1 MGEFAFIIASLGIS
15 LNVMDKY
22 LYPVIVAVSVITTF
36 LTPYMI
42 RLSDPV
48 YCFADRHLPQF
59 LKDYLTHYSSGTMT
73 TRHQGSWHKLIR
85 SMLVSVTLYLVVC
98 LFFIALFFSYAYP
111 LVMGRI
117 PGMKGSLLSFVLV
130 LLIISPF
137 LCAIIMKK
145 NNSVEFRTLWADN
158 RFNRGLLVSMIVI
171 KVLICIIIVMGIII
185 RLFNVALGSGL
196 ILSFLI
202 IVVIYFSKRI
212 RKRSLSMEKQFLE
225 NFQGTA
231 GTFPQEE
238 PETGETSTEKNHE
251 LSNK

>member
-1 MGEFAFIIASLGIS
+1 
-15 LNVMDKY
+15 
-22 LYPVIVAVSVITTF
+22 
-36 LTPYMI
+36 
-42 RLSDPV
+42 
-48 YCFADRHLPQF
+48 
-59 LKDYLTHYSSGTMT
+59 
-73 TRHQGSWHKLIR
+73 
-85 SMLVSVTLYLVVC
+85 
-98 LFFIALFFSYAYP
+98 
-111 LVMGRI
+111 MGRI

-145 NNSVEFRTLWADN
+145 NNSVEFRKLWADN

-202 IVVIYFSKRI
+202 IVVIYFSKWI

>member
-1 MGEFAFIIASLGIS
+1 
-15 LNVMDKY
+15 
-22 LYPVIVAVSVITTF
+22 
-36 LTPYMI
+36 
-42 RLSDPV
+42 
-48 YCFADRHLPQF
+48 
-59 LKDYLTHYSSGTMT
+59 
-73 TRHQGSWHKLIR
+73 
-85 SMLVSVTLYLVVC
+85 
-98 LFFIALFFSYAYP
+98 
-111 LVMGRI
+111 
-117 PGMKGSLLSFVLV
+117 
-130 LLIISPF
+130 
-137 LCAIIMKK
+137 MKK
-145 NNSVEFRTLWADN
+145 NNSVEFRKLWADN

-202 IVVIYFSKRI
+202 IVVIYFSKWI

>member
-1 MGEFAFIIASLGIS
+1 
-15 LNVMDKY
+15 
-22 LYPVIVAVSVITTF
+22 
-36 LTPYMI
+36 
-42 RLSDPV
+42 
-48 YCFADRHLPQF
+48 
-59 LKDYLTHYSSGTMT
+59 MT

-145 NNSVEFRTLWADN
+145 NNSVEFRKLWADN

-185 RLFNVALGSGL
+185 RLFNVALGVRTD
-196 ILSFLI
+196 I
-202 IVVIYFSKRI
+202 IFPDHCRYLFFQADTETIAKYGKTVPREFPGYSRDISTGRTGNRRNLH
-212 RKRSLSMEKQFLE
+212 RKKS
-225 NFQGTA
+225 
-231 GTFPQEE
+231 
-238 PETGETSTEKNHE
+238 
-251 LSNK
+251 

>member
-1 MGEFAFIIASLGIS
+1 
-15 LNVMDKY
+15 
-22 LYPVIVAVSVITTF
+22 
-36 LTPYMI
+36 
-42 RLSDPV
+42 
-48 YCFADRHLPQF
+48 
-59 LKDYLTHYSSGTMT
+59 MT

-145 NNSVEFRTLWADN
+145 NNPVEFRKLWADN

-202 IVVIYFSKRI
+202 IVVIYFSKQFRTTI
-212 RKRSLSMEKQFLE
+212 AKYGKTVPREFPGYSRDISTGRTGNRRNLHRKKS
-225 NFQGTA
+225 
-231 GTFPQEE
+231 
-238 PETGETSTEKNHE
+238 
-251 LSNK
+251 

>member
-1 MGEFAFIIASLGIS
+1 MFSEKA
-15 LNVMDKY
+15 KKH
-22 LYPVIVAVSVITTF
+22 
-36 LTPYMI
+36 
-42 RLSDPV
+42 
-48 YCFADRHLPQF
+48 ADACRFCWMCRHLCPVQ
-59 LKDYLTHYSSGTMT
+59 
-73 TRHQGSWHKLIR
+73 
-85 SMLVSVTLYLVVC
+85 LVTGKETNTPR
-98 LFFIALFFSYAYP
+98 A
-111 LVMGRI
+111 
-117 PGMKGSLLSFVLV
+117 K
-130 LLIISPF
+130 
-137 LCAIIMKK
+137 
-145 NNSVEFRTLWADN
+145 
-158 RFNRGLLVSMIVI
+158 GLLVSMIVI

>member
-1 MGEFAFIIASLGIS
+1 M
-15 LNVMDKY
+15 
-22 LYPVIVAVSVITTF
+22 PVFHSAVLLLCV
-36 LTPYMI
+36 
-42 RLSDPV
+42 
-48 YCFADRHLPQF
+48 
-59 LKDYLTHYSSGTMT
+59 SSGNGTYSGDERKPAELRSCPPYHIPVFV
-73 TRHQGSWHKLIR
+73 RHHHEE
-85 SMLVSVTLYLVVC
+85 
-98 LFFIALFFSYAYP
+98 
-111 LVMGRI
+111 
-117 PGMKGSLLSFVLV
+117 
-130 LLIISPF
+130 
-137 LCAIIMKK
+137 
-145 NNSVEFRTLWADN
+145 NEFRKLWADN

>member
-1 MGEFAFIIASLGIS
+1 
-15 LNVMDKY
+15 
-22 LYPVIVAVSVITTF
+22 
-36 LTPYMI
+36 
-42 RLSDPV
+42 
-48 YCFADRHLPQF
+48 
-59 LKDYLTHYSSGTMT
+59 
-73 TRHQGSWHKLIR
+73 
-85 SMLVSVTLYLVVC
+85 MLVAGKDRAC
-98 LFFIALFFSYAYP
+98 
-111 LVMGRI
+111 VMLEVIDDR
-117 PGMKGSLLSFVLV
+117 P
-130 LLIISPF
+130 ISPTAVVF
-137 LCAIIMKK
+137 HQPIWH
-145 NNSVEFRTLWADN
+145 F
-158 RFNRGLLVSMIVI
+158 
-171 KVLICIIIVMGIII
+171 VMGIII

>member
-1 MGEFAFIIASLGIS
+1 MCEEAQGMFSEKA
-15 LNVMDKY
+15 KKH
-22 LYPVIVAVSVITTF
+22 
-36 LTPYMI
+36 
-42 RLSDPV
+42 
-48 YCFADRHLPQF
+48 ADACRFCWMCRHLCPVQ
-59 LKDYLTHYSSGTMT
+59 
-73 TRHQGSWHKLIR
+73 
-85 SMLVSVTLYLVVC
+85 LVTGKETNTPR
-98 LFFIALFFSYAYP
+98 A
-111 LVMGRI
+111 
-117 PGMKGSLLSFVLV
+117 K
-130 LLIISPF
+130 
-137 LCAIIMKK
+137 
-145 NNSVEFRTLWADN
+145 
-158 RFNRGLLVSMIVI
+158 GLLVSMIVI

>member
-1 MGEFAFIIASLGIS
+1 M
-15 LNVMDKY
+15 
-22 LYPVIVAVSVITTF
+22 PV
-36 LTPYMI
+36 
-42 RLSDPV
+42 
-48 YCFADRHLPQF
+48 
-59 LKDYLTHYSSGTMT
+59 
-73 TRHQGSWHKLIR
+73 
-85 SMLVSVTLYLVVC
+85 
-98 LFFIALFFSYAYP
+98 FIALFFSYAYP

-145 NNSVEFRTLWADN
+145 NNSVEFRKLWADN

-212 RKRSLSMEKQFLE
+212 RKRSLSMENSSSRISRVQPGHFHRKNRKQE
-225 NFQGTA
+225 KP
-231 GTFPQEE
+231 PQKK
-238 PETGETSTEKNHE
+238 S
-251 LSNK
+251 